1 MNKISMGVAVLVSS
15 LALSGMALAG
25 SETATTANGRPMVS
39 YATTDT
45 KATPATNKDAS
56 GRLMAAATDGKEQK
70 AAPDAK
76 ATDAKSTTEQKA
88 GHDTKQQ
95 KPEATT
101 AKVDAKPATN
111 APVAAQDSNT
121 KK

>member
-25 SETATTANGRPMVS
+25 SETAATANGRPLVS
-39 YATTDT
+39 HATTDT
-45 KATPATNKDAS
+45 KAAPATNKDAS

-76 ATDAKSTTEQKA
+76 TTEQKA
-88 GHDTKQQ
+88 GHDAKQQ
-95 KPEATT
+95 KPEAAT

>member
-1 MNKISMGVAVLVSS
+1 GVAVLVSS

-25 SETATTANGRPMVS
+25 NETAATANGRPLVS
-39 YATTDT
+39 HATTDT
-45 KATPATNKDAS
+45 KAAPATNKDAA

-76 ATDAKSTTEQKA
+76 TTDAKSTTEQKA

-95 KPEATT
+95 KPEAAT

-111 APVAAQDSNT
+111 APVAVQDSNA